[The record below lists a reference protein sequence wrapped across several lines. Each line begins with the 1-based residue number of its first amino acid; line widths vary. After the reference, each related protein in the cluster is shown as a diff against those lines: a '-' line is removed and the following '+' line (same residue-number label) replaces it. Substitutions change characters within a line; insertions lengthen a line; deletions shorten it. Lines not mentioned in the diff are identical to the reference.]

1 MEVQFCEFCKQKK
14 AIHLTDFPLCPTC
27 LGIQEIYREWLESKD
42 VQDKFLR
49 MLEKG
54 LETLQVT
61 YT

>member
-1 MEVQFCEFCKQKK
+1 MEVQSCEFCKRKK

-27 LGIQEIYREWLESKD
+27 LEIQEIYREWLKSRG
-42 VQDKFLR
+42 VPDKFLR

-54 LETLQVT
+54 LETLQLS